1 MLHENVIL
9 VSMIVSDD
17 PRVQDERRL
26 KLTPIGEGIQ
36 RLEVHIGFMEKP
48 DVPNAI
54 RLAMDQG
61 LLPNVNPGDITYF
74 VGR

>member
-1 MLHENVIL
+1 
-9 VSMIVSDD
+9 
-17 PRVQDERRL
+17 
-26 KLTPIGEGIQ
+26 
-36 RLEVHIGFMEKP
+36 MEKP

-54 RLAMDQG
+54 RLARDQG